1 MKTIYVRWR
10 KQIKPE
16 EKIGENFL
24 IAELVEAYEEY
35 EPRKEIVIKHL
46 GKIEER
52 FLTTRARDARAFH
65 QAIFWVNADREL
77 DVLGL
82 PPEVRKKV
90 EIALAEKVPRPH
102 DNWALQGI
110 TCAIRYDPK

>member
-10 KQIKPE
+10 SQTNPE
-16 EKIGENFL
+16 GKNGENCL

-65 QAIFWVNADREL
+65 QGIFWVNADREL